1 MYYNR
6 CKDEVLKTKEVNN
19 MKEFLLI
26 TALLLPIVLGLDIGL
41 CNVVI
46 AVAIWITTIIKYLC
60 DKEL

>member
-1 MYYNR
+1 
-6 CKDEVLKTKEVNN
+6 

-26 TALLLPIVLGLDIGL
+26 TALLLPIVLGLDVGL

-46 AVAIWITTIIKYLC
+46 AVAIWITTIIKYVC

>member
-1 MYYNR
+1 MIR
-6 CKDEVLKTKEVNN
+6 TIKQLQAQL
-19 MKEFLLI
+19 KEFLLI
-26 TALLLPIVLGLDIGL
+26 TVLLLPIILGIDVGL